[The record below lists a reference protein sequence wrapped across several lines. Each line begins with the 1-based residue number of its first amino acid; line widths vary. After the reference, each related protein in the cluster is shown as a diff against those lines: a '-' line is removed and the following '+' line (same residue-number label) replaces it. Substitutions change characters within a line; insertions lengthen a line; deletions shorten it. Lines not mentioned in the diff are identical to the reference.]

1 MSKGTSLHSL
11 GLLFSILAT
20 ALALAFARQRAVQ
33 PVPDGRRPGRVRAG
47 DTPSR
52 RHRSDP
58 AGPGLPGAAD
68 LDLEPVES
76 RTLDGHT

>member
-20 ALALAFARQRAVQ
+20 ALALAFARQRAAQ

-52 RHRSDP
+52 RHR
-58 AGPGLPGAAD
+58 
-68 LDLEPVES
+68 
-76 RTLDGHT
+76 